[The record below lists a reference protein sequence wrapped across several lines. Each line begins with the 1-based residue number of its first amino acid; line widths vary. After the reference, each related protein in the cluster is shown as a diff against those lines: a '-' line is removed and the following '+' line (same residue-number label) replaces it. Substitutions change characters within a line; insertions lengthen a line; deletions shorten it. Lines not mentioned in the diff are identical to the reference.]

1 MICREDLCTGCAAC
15 QNVCPTACIAMQLS
29 EEGFMLPH
37 IDQNRCI
44 HCKRCET
51 VCPAVKAPHE
61 ADTDA
66 VWAMRNRNAEE
77 RRRSSSGGIF
87 SPLARSV
94 LRCGG
99 VVYGAQQF
107 SALDVRHARID
118 SLQELPVL
126 RGSKYIQSN
135 TEKCYRSVQN
145 DLEAGKSVLFAG
157 TPCQVAGLMAF
168 LNREY
173 ERLLTVDLVCHGV
186 ISPLAVRAYLNEE
199 GLSSE
204 NTQINWRDKSG
215 EGGWH
220 GISLTLA
227 VSQITRQQIF
237 ARTTLG
243 QVFINNLF
251 LRPSCYTCQHK
262 AGFSTADITLGDYWL
277 VEKAHPELDDNMGT
291 SVVVVHTQKGR
302 NALKAIR
309 EEIEATPS
317 TFEQAAKENW
327 ALYTHAQTDV
337 DWSEAFALL
346 KGEGLAAVW
355 KKYLR
360 QPLWRRAGS
369 KVKRAVCKV
378 MRGK

>member
-1 MICREDLCTGCAAC
+1 
-15 QNVCPTACIAMQLS
+15 
-29 EEGFMLPH
+29 MLPH

-51 VCPAVKAPHE
+51 VCPAAKAPHE
-61 ADTDA
+61 ADTDT
-66 VWAMRNRNAEE
+66 VWAMRNRDMEE
-77 RRRSSSGGIF
+77 RRHSSSGGVF

-145 DLEAGKSVLFAG
+145 DLEVGKSVLFAG
-157 TPCQVAGLMAF
+157 TPCQVAGLRAF
-168 LNREY
+168 LNKEY
-173 ERLLTVDLVCHGV
+173 KCLLTVDLVCHGV

-199 GLSSE
+199 DFPSE
-204 NTQINWRDKSG
+204 NTQINWRDKNG
-215 EGGWH
+215 EEGWH
-220 GISLTLA
+220 GFSLTLA
-227 VSQITRQQIF
+227 ANQSARRRIF
-237 ARTTLG
+237 ARTPLG
-243 QVFINNLF
+243 QVFINNLL
-251 LRPSCYTCQHK
+251 LRSSCYTCRNK
-262 AGFSTADITLGDYWL
+262 TDRSPADITLGDYWGI
-277 VEKAHPELDDNMGT
+277 EKVHPELDDNMGT
-291 SVVVVHTQKGR
+291 SVVVAHTQKGR
-302 NALKAIR
+302 SALKAIR

-317 TFEQAAKENW
+317 TFEWAAKENW
-327 ALYTHAQTDV
+327 ALYTHAQTNV

-355 KKYLR
+355 EKYLR
-360 QPLWRRAGS
+360 QPLWRRVGS